1 MKQCISFNPCYV
13 LKPDDGRALIMA
25 AQTGRNTLSYVSESF
40 ETCIHPLYALI
51 LCFMDGREK
60 QACIASASS
69 YLHISPETV
78 DRLVTKLTDNPNF
91 VRMKTKD
98 GLSTFPP
105 YTLRSLPEEKRLP
118 RFEPDLFRYE
128 RADVRNKR
136 HLTPS
141 SVTLMVNN
149 ICVTDCYYCYCDK
162 RKKVACQIPLERIE
176 ALIEEAKSL
185 HVRTFDVI
193 GGEFFLYKNW
203 RDVLQAL
210 LSHGYN
216 PYLSTKMPLEEETV
230 RELARLNIQDL
241 QISLDTLIEPHLI
254 ESLHVREGYAAQ
266 MKQTL
271 RRLEK
276 YGIPVMIH
284 TVLSQKNRT
293 VEDMAS
299 LFDFLKDLQNII
311 EWKVDKAGASLYTQA
326 DYKDIE
332 ISEEDLDCIGRYI
345 DGVREKLPYGVRAP
359 RPKVPNQYVPKNMR
373 DDFFQRGFCSGNYSA
388 LFILPDGKVTLCEE
402 LYWTE
407 RFILGNVLEQ
417 SLEEVWNS
425 EKAKALFYLDPEDIP
440 VDSFCHTCAD
450 FAGCRS
456 LKQVCYREVVKK
468 YGVEKW
474 YYPDVSC
481 PLCHPELKQK

>member
-1 MKQCISFNPCYV
+1 MEQFISFNPQYV
-13 LKPDDGRALIMA
+13 LKPDDGRTLVMA

-40 ETCIHPLYALI
+40 ETCIHPLHALI

-60 QACIASASS
+60 ETCIASASS
-69 YLHISPETV
+69 YLHISTETIN
-78 DRLVTKLTDNPNF
+78 RLVTKLVDNPNF

-105 YTLRSLPEEKRLP
+105 YTLRSLPEENRSP
-118 RFEPDLFRYE
+118 RFDPDWFRYK
-128 RADVRNKR
+128 RADVRHKR
-136 HLTPS
+136 HSTPS
-141 SVTLMVNN
+141 SITLMINN

-162 RKKVACQIPLERIE
+162 RRKVPCQIPLERIE
-176 ALIEEAKSL
+176 ALIREAKSL

-203 RDVLQAL
+203 KEVLQTL

-216 PYLSTKMPLEEETV
+216 PYLSTKIPLGEEIVE
-230 RELARLNIQDL
+230 ELARLKIQDL
-241 QISLDTLIEPHLI
+241 QVSLDTLIEPHLI
-254 ESLHVREGYAAQ
+254 ESLRVKAGYAAG

-271 RRLEK
+271 RLLET

-284 TVLSQKNRT
+284 TVLSRKNRT

-299 LFDFLKDLQNII
+299 LFDFLKDLSNII
-311 EWKVDKAGASLYTQA
+311 EWKIDKAGASLYTET

-332 ISEEDLDCIGRYI
+332 ISEEDLARIGRYI
-345 DGVREKLPYGVRAP
+345 DGIREKLPYGVRAP
-359 RPKVPNQYVPKNMR
+359 RPAVPNQYVPKNMR

-388 LFILPDGKVTLCEE
+388 LFILPDGQVTICEE

-407 RFILGNVLEQ
+407 RFLVGNVLFQ

-425 EKAKALFYLDPEDIP
+425 EKARALFYLNPADIP
-440 VDSFCHTCAD
+440 ADSYCHACAD
-450 FAGCRS
+450 FAVCRS

-468 YGVEKW
+468 YGAEKW

-481 PLCHPELKQK
+481 PYAARR